1 MSLEKELLAQ
11 RYIAAFECGD
21 LLVMSE
27 VLHVAETDAELDEAL
42 KGIDLTFA
50 DEMDA
55 ALPIVGATMPASTER
70 PSH

>member
-1 MSLEKELLAQ
+1 MSPEKELLAQ
-11 RYIAAFECGD
+11 RYIAAFERGD

-55 ALPIVGATMPASTER
+55 ALPIAGATMPASAER